1 MHGSSAPALEATLRR
16 GGIAVLVATHLVWFP
31 GAGALVYR
39 SVLTEWLPWIGL
51 LPALLLLV
59 GWARG
64 LSTVLLA
71 TLLAV
76 ASLEIAREGSDAA
89 VLLPVLAVLAAL
101 AHLGLASS
109 LDRFSLDAWRA
120 DAKAPLDDLYAALR
134 APYPVERERWLLRSV
149 RYSVAAL
156 LAITAWIAWLGPD
169 LFADRAAATARAALA
184 LWLVLPLG
192 RWYAGSVRTT
202 TILVLYD
209 EQCHFCSRT
218 LQWMRALDPAATW
231 RLHSDA
237 DLPAPL
243 RGRAELAQRDA
254 MFTVEGTRTE
264 RGYHAVRHLLTPY
277 RGLALLVG
285 VMGWTLFV
293 KVGERAYAKIAA
305 KRSEWFAC
313 GVGE

>member
-1 MHGSSAPALEATLRR
+1 MHDRSAPALEATLRR
-16 GGIAVLVATHLVWFP
+16 GGIALLVAAHLLWLP
-31 GAGALVYR
+31 GSGALVYR
-39 SVLTEWLPWIGL
+39 SVLTEWLPWFGL

-71 TLLAV
+71 SLLAV
-76 ASLEIAREGSDAA
+76 ASMQIAREGSDAA
-89 VLLPVLAVLAAL
+89 VLLPALAVLAAL
-101 AHLGLASS
+101 AYLGLASS

-120 DAKAPLDDLYAALR
+120 MAKMPLRDLYAALR
-134 APYPVERERWLLRSV
+134 APGPAERERWPLRAV
-149 RYSVAAL
+149 RFLVAAL

-169 LFADRAAATARAALA
+169 LFADRVAATARGILA

-192 RWYAGSVRTT
+192 RWYAASVRAT

-218 LQWMRALDPAATW
+218 LQWMRALDPASTW
-231 RLHSDA
+231 RMHSDT
-237 DLPAPL
+237 DLPASL
-243 RGRAELAQRDA
+243 RGRDELARRDA
-254 MFTVEGTRTE
+254 MYTVEGARTE
-264 RGYHAVRHLLTPY
+264 RGYHAARHLLRPY
-277 RGLALLVG
+277 RALAPFVWMMGGSLV
-285 VMGWTLFV
+285 V

-313 GVGE
+313 GVGD